1 MDEQTAAAT
10 PKLGFGLMRLP
21 RKLGRIDLK
30 QVEQMVDL
38 FLENGFT
45 YFDTAHVYVGS
56 EEAAGKALVKRHP
69 RESFT
74 LASKLFAATAPTV
87 ASAHKQ
93 FETTLKRTGAGYI
106 DYYLLHAL
114 SRSTYQKYEKF
125 GLWDWVQK
133 QKDAGLM
140 RYVGFSFHAD
150 SELLDQLLTEHPE
163 VDFVQLQL
171 NYADW
176 DNKRIQSR
184 ANYEVAR
191 KHGKPIVVM
200 EPVKGGKLADPPREA
215 KKILRAANPQASFAS
230 WAVRYAA
237 SLDGVLTVLSG
248 MSDLEQMRD
257 NISYMRDFKPLDAD
271 ERRTVRR
278 VQAVMGASDLV
289 PCTNCRYCLTACPMQ
304 VPIPEVFDALN
315 LHLDGQTEQARIA
328 YDKAVAINNRGPA
341 NCIECG
347 GCERLCTQNID
358 VIAQLKR
365 ARGVFEQH

>member
-30 QVEQMVDL
+30 RVEQMVDL

-45 YFDTAHVYVGS
+45 YFDTAHVYLLGS

-93 FETTLKRTGAGYI
+93 FETTLKRTDAGYI

-125 GLWDWVQK
+125 GLWDWAQK
-133 QKDAGLM
+133 QKDAELI
-140 RYVGFSFHAD
+140 RQVGFSFHAD
-150 SELLDQLLTEHPE
+150 PELLDQLLTEHPE
-163 VDFVQLQL
+163 VDFVQ
-171 NYADW
+171 
-176 DNKRIQSR
+176 
-184 ANYEVAR
+184 
-191 KHGKPIVVM
+191 
-200 EPVKGGKLADPPREA
+200 
-215 KKILRAANPQASFAS
+215 
-230 WAVRYAA
+230 
-237 SLDGVLTVLSG
+237 
-248 MSDLEQMRD
+248 
-257 NISYMRDFKPLDAD
+257 
-271 ERRTVRR
+271 
-278 VQAVMGASDLV
+278 
-289 PCTNCRYCLTACPMQ
+289 

-315 LHLDGQTEQARIA
+315 MHLDGQTAQAQAA
-328 YDKAVAINNRGPA
+328 YDKVIAINNRGPA

-347 GCERLCTQNID
+347 GCEGTR
-358 VIAQLKR
+358 
-365 ARGVFEQH
+365 